1 MSRGHYRYVKKYL
14 TIIETYWLFFYYV
27 INITFFFVRSFYVNV
42 RESCQT
48 FCLNYHINK
57 IFMIR
62 RLVENFVDTSKSCI
76 ESKTFVVLKIEY
88 GSKSKGNITP
98 ASRKFKCQ
106 LELIRLTSF

>member
-1 MSRGHYRYVKKYL
+1 
-14 TIIETYWLFFYYV
+14 
-27 INITFFFVRSFYVNV
+27 
-42 RESCQT
+42 
-48 FCLNYHINK
+48 
-57 IFMIR
+57 MIR